1 MNGEENVCGCI
12 DCLVPH
18 NNPFP
23 VGINKFGRLSQSNNL
38 DLEDPE
44 VLGAAIIS
52 CDGVLSHEDMI
63 EVNCMSCSEV
73 GPL

>member
-1 MNGEENVCGCI
+1 
-12 DCLVPH
+12 
-18 NNPFP
+18 
-23 VGINKFGRLSQSNNL
+23 L

-63 EVNCMSCSEV
+63 EVNCMFCNEV